1 MRILKLMPIIA
12 SKKIFSLRKQ
22 YLEEIVH
29 SSSYTNFHDSSLQ
42 SNYGRVD
49 LLGNAV
55 YPSEKFLAPIPS
67 DGSLYALNFVT
78 DAFKDFRAY
87 YLKMVT
93 AGGIRQ
99 GQGALSIVQPIR
111 GWESMHTL
119 YGKNIDRIYS
129 ALVRNYFEKTGT
141 YEEQSDRR
149 PEDFEQFVGLLNELF
164 HTRGGEIRLTRSS
177 FVLSIRNPVA
187 STGLAIEIAPNLGT
201 DSTKKFF
208 GNPNFKFYM
217 NALKKFGFMV
227 DVDYP
232 GRIIADIGSPE
243 MQNYMANYG
252 ITVDNL
258 FEKMY
263 YKASEDDYYL
273 LKVYISQ
280 FYNTYVAQYPSK
292 TVTTPTKCGKPT
304 KRVILREQ
312 ISADDYSDDYWL
324 SIYIN
329 TRNFELSRPLDEHK
343 LKKVIKNAKDLR
355 KNLDISEAIRYIG
368 DTMKK
373 YQFKKQ

>member
-1 MRILKLMPIIA
+1 MPTTTPPA
-12 SKKIFSLRKQ
+12 KNIFFLRKK
-22 YLEEIVH
+22 YLEEVVRLSKHI
-29 SSSYTNFHDSSLQ
+29 NFHDSSLRP
-42 SNYGRVD
+42 NYGRVD

-67 DGSLYALNFVT
+67 EGSLYALEFVA

-93 AGGIRQ
+93 AGGVRQ
-99 GQGALSIVQPIR
+99 GQGALSIVEPIR

-129 ALVRNYFEKTGT
+129 QLVTLYFEKTGASG
-141 YEEQSDRR
+141 EQTDRR
-149 PEDFEQFVGLLNELF
+149 PEDFEQFAGLLSELLY
-164 HTRGGEIRLTRSS
+164 TKGAEVRLTRTS
-177 FVLSIRNPVA
+177 FTLSRGNPIA
-187 STGLAIEIAPNLGT
+187 TTGLAIEITPNLGT

-243 MQNYMANYG
+243 MQHYMAQYG

-263 YKASEDDYYL
+263 YKASDYDYYL

-280 FYNTYVAQYPSK
+280 YYNTYVAQYPSK
-292 TVTTPTKCGKPT
+292 TITTPTKCGKPT

-324 SIYIN
+324 SIYVN

-373 YQFKKQ
+373 YQFKK

>member
-1 MRILKLMPIIA
+1 MPITTPT
-12 SKKIFSLRKQ
+12 SKNIFSLRKQ
-22 YLEEIVH
+22 YLEEVVR
-29 SSSYTNFHDSSLQ
+29 SSNHTNFHDSSLK

-49 LLGNAV
+49 LLGNAI
-55 YPSEKFLAPIPS
+55 YPSEKYLAPIPS
-67 DGSLYALNFVT
+67 EGSLYALNFVAA
-78 DAFKDFRAY
+78 AFKDFRTY

-99 GQGALSIVQPIR
+99 GQGALSIVKPIR

-119 YGKNIDRIYS
+119 YGKNIDSIYGK
-129 ALVRNYFEKTGT
+129 LVSLYFEKTGASG
-141 YEEQSDRR
+141 EQSDRR
-149 PEDFEQFVGLLNELF
+149 PEDFEQFMGLLNDLLY
-164 HTRGGEIRLTRSS
+164 TKGDEIRLTRTS
-177 FVLSIRNPVA
+177 FILSRQNGIA
-187 STGLAIEIAPNLGT
+187 STGLSIEITPNLGVT
-201 DSTKKFF
+201 STKKFF
-208 GNPNFKFYM
+208 GNSNFKFYM

-243 MQNYMANYG
+243 MQHYMAQYG

-263 YKASEDDYYL
+263 YKASDFDYYL
-273 LKVYISQ
+273 LRIYISQ
-280 FYNTYVAQYPSK
+280 FYNTYAASYPSK
-292 TVTTPTKCGKPT
+292 TITTPTKCGKPT

-312 ISADDYSDDYWL
+312 ISASDYSDNYWL
-324 SIYIN
+324 SAYIN
-329 TRNFELSRPLDEHK
+329 IRNFELSRPLDEHE

-368 DTMKK
+368 DTMKR
-373 YQFKKQ
+373 YQFKK

>member
-1 MRILKLMPIIA
+1 MPITTPTPQN
-12 SKKIFSLRKQ
+12 IFALRKQ
-22 YLEEIVH
+22 YLEEVVR
-29 SSSYTNFHDSSLQ
+29 SSNHTNFHDSSLR

-55 YPSEKFLAPIPS
+55 YPSEKYLAPIPS
-67 DGSLYALNFVT
+67 EGSLYALNFVA

-99 GQGALSIVQPIR
+99 GQGALSIVQPVR

-119 YGKNIDRIYS
+119 YGKNIDSIYS
-129 ALVRNYFEKTGT
+129 KLVTLYFEKTGT
-141 YEEQSDRR
+141 SGEQSDRR
-149 PEDFEQFVGLLNELF
+149 PEDFGQFVGLLNDLLY
-164 HTRGGEIRLTRSS
+164 TKGDEIRLTRSS
-177 FVLSIRNPVA
+177 FVLSRLNGIA
-187 STGLAIEIAPNLGT
+187 TTGLAIEITPNLGT
-201 DSTKKFF
+201 DSIKKFF

-243 MQNYMANYG
+243 MQEYMAKYG

-263 YKASEDDYYL
+263 YKASDYDYYL

-280 FYNTYVAQYPSK
+280 FYNTYISQYPSK
-292 TVTTPTKCGKPT
+292 TVTTPTMCGKPA
-304 KRVILREQ
+304 RRIIVREQ
-312 ISADDYSDDYWL
+312 ITQDDYSDDYWL
-324 SIYIN
+324 SVYVN
-329 TRNFELSRPLDEHK
+329 TRNFELSRPLDEHE

-368 DTMKK
+368 DTMKR
-373 YQFKKQ
+373 YQFKK

>member
-12 SKKIFSLRKQ
+12 SKNVFALRKQ
-22 YLEEIVH
+22 YLEEVVH
-29 SSSYTNFHDSSLQ
+29 SSSHTNFHDSSLQ

-49 LLGNAV
+49 LSGNAV

-67 DGSLYALNFVT
+67 EGSLYALNFVA

-93 AGGIRQ
+93 VGGIRQ

-141 YEEQSDRR
+141 NEEQSDRR

-177 FVLSIRNPVA
+177 FVLSRRNPVA

-217 NALKKFGFMV
+217 NALKEFGFMV
-227 DVDYP
+227 DVDNP

-243 MQNYMANYG
+243 MQHYMAQYG

-263 YKASEDDYYL
+263 YKASDFDYYL

-324 SIYIN
+324 SIYVN
-329 TRNFELSRPLDEHK
+329 TRNFELSQPLNEHE

-373 YQFKKQ
+373 YQFKK

>member
-1 MRILKLMPIIA
+1 MPTSKRIFEMR
-12 SKKIFSLRKQ
+12 SRYLR
-22 YLEEIVH
+22 YVV
-29 SSSYTNFHDSSLQ
+29 SSGNHANFHDSSANL
-42 SNYGRVD
+42 NYGRVD

-67 DGSLYALNFVT
+67 EGSLYALNFVA

-99 GQGALSIVQPIR
+99 EQGALSIVQPTR

-119 YGKNIDRIYS
+119 YGKNIDGIYS
-129 ALVRNYFEKTGT
+129 NLVSQYFEKTGT
-141 YEEQSDRR
+141 GGEKSDRR
-149 PEDFEQFVGLLNELF
+149 PEDFEQFVGLLNEFLYSS
-164 HTRGGEIRLTRSS
+164 GDEIRLTRSS
-177 FVLSIRNPVA
+177 FVLSRLNGIA
-187 STGLAIEIAPNLGT
+187 TTGLAIEVTPNLGT
-201 DSTKKFF
+201 NSTKKFF

-217 NALKKFGFMV
+217 NALKQFGFMV
-227 DVDYP
+227 DVDNP

-243 MQNYMANYG
+243 MQNYMANYE

-258 FEKMY
+258 FDKMY
-263 YKASEDDYYL
+263 YKASDYDYDL

-292 TVTTPTKCGKPT
+292 TVTTPTKCGNPSR
-304 KRVILREQ
+304 RVIVREQ
-312 ISADDYSDDYWL
+312 ISQDDYSDDYWL
-324 SIYIN
+324 SIYVN
-329 TRNFELSRPLDEHK
+329 TRNFELSQPLDEHK

-355 KNLDISEAIRYIG
+355 KNLDISDAIRYIR
-368 DTMKK
+368 DTMRK
-373 YQFKKQ
+373 YQFKK

>member
-1 MRILKLMPIIA
+1 MPTTA
-12 SKKIFSLRKQ
+12 PTPKNIFALRKQ
-22 YLEEIVH
+22 YLEEVVH
-29 SSSYTNFHDSSLQ
+29 SSNHTNWHDSSLQ
-42 SNYGRVD
+42 TNYGRVD

-67 DGSLYALNFVT
+67 EGSLYALGFVA

-87 YLKMVT
+87 YLRAVM

-99 GQGALSIVQPIR
+99 GQGALSIVEPIR
-111 GWESMHTL
+111 GWESMHTTYSKTIDSI
-119 YGKNIDRIYS
+119 YGN
-129 ALVRNYFEKTGT
+129 LVSLYFEKTGING
-141 YEEQSDRR
+141 EQTDRR
-149 PEDFEQFVGLLNELF
+149 PENFKQFVALLNDLLY
-164 HTRGGEIRLTRSS
+164 TKGGELSLTRTS
-177 FVLSIRNPVA
+177 FVLSGRNPIA

-201 DSTKKFF
+201 ESTKKFF

-243 MQNYMANYG
+243 MQHYMSKYG

-263 YKASEDDYYL
+263 YKASDFDYYL

-280 FYNTYVAQYPSK
+280 FYNTYVASYPSK
-292 TVTTPTKCGKPT
+292 TITTPTKCGKPA
-304 KRVILREQ
+304 KRVIVREQ
-312 ISADDYSDDYWL
+312 ISANDYSDDYWL
-324 SIYIN
+324 SIYAN
-329 TRNFELSRPLDEHK
+329 TRNFELGRPINEHK
-343 LKKVIKNAKDLR
+343 IKRIIKNAKDLR

-368 DTMKK
+368 DTMRK
-373 YQFKKQ
+373 YQFKK

>member
-1 MRILKLMPIIA
+1 MPTIIPTP
-12 SKKIFSLRKQ
+12 KKIFSLRKQ
-22 YLEEIVH
+22 YLEEVVH
-29 SSSYTNFHDSSLQ
+29 SSNHTNFHDSSLQ

-49 LLGNAV
+49 LSGNAV

-67 DGSLYALNFVT
+67 EGSLYALNFVA

-141 YEEQSDRR
+141 NEEQSDRR
-149 PEDFEQFVGLLNELF
+149 PEDFEQFVGLLNELL

-177 FVLSIRNPVA
+177 FVLSRRNGIA
-187 STGLAIEIAPNLGT
+187 TTGLAIEITPNLGT

-217 NALKKFGFMV
+217 NALKQFGFMV

-243 MQNYMANYG
+243 MQHYMAQYG

-263 YKASEDDYYL
+263 YKASDYDYYL

-280 FYNTYVAQYPSK
+280 FYNTYVASYPSK
-292 TVTTPTKCGKPT
+292 TITTPTKCGKPT

-324 SIYIN
+324 SIYVN

-373 YQFKKQ
+373 YQFKK

>member
-1 MRILKLMPIIA
+1 MPTITPTP
-12 SKKIFSLRKQ
+12 KNIFHLRKQ
-22 YLEEIVH
+22 YLKNIARLFNH
-29 SSSYTNFHDSSLQ
+29 ANFHDSSLQ

-67 DGSLYALNFVT
+67 EGSLYALNFVA

-111 GWESMHTL
+111 GWESIHTP
-119 YGKNIDRIYS
+119 YGKNIDGIY
-129 ALVRNYFEKTGT
+129 AMLVKIYFEKTGGSG
-141 YEEQSDRR
+141 EQSDRR
-149 PEDFEQFVGLLNELF
+149 PEDFEQFMGLLNDLLY
-164 HTRGGEIRLTRSS
+164 TKGDEIRLTRSS
-177 FVLSIRNPVA
+177 FVLSRRNGIA
-187 STGLAIEIAPNLGT
+187 TTGLAIEITPNLGADLKKSFF
-201 DSTKKFF
+201 DS
-208 GNPNFKFYM
+208 PNFKFYM
-217 NALKKFGFMV
+217 NSLKKFGFMA

-243 MQNYMANYG
+243 MQHYMAQYG

-263 YKASEDDYYL
+263 YKASDFDYYL

-280 FYNTYVAQYPSK
+280 FYNTYAAQYPSK
-292 TVTTPTKCGKPT
+292 TVTTSTKCGKPT

-312 ISADDYSDDYWL
+312 ISADDYSDNYWL
-324 SIYIN
+324 SIYVN
-329 TRNFELSRPLDEHK
+329 TRNFELSQPLDEHK

-368 DTMKK
+368 DTMRK
-373 YQFKKQ
+373 YQFKK

>member
-12 SKKIFSLRKQ
+12 SKNVFALRKQ
-22 YLEEIVH
+22 YLEEVVH
-29 SSSYTNFHDSSLQ
+29 SSSHTNFHDSSLQ

-49 LLGNAV
+49 LSGNAV

-67 DGSLYALNFVT
+67 EGSLYALNFVA

-93 AGGIRQ
+93 VGGIRQ

-141 YEEQSDRR
+141 NEEQSDRR

-177 FVLSIRNPVA
+177 FVLSRRNPVA

-217 NALKKFGFMV
+217 NALKEFGFMV
-227 DVDYP
+227 DVDNP

-243 MQNYMANYG
+243 MQHYMAQYG

-263 YKASEDDYYL
+263 YKASDFDYYL

-312 ISADDYSDDYWL
+312 ISADDYSDNYWL
-324 SIYIN
+324 SIYVN
-329 TRNFELSRPLDEHK
+329 TRNFELSQPLDEHK

-373 YQFKKQ
+373 YQFKK

>member
-1 MRILKLMPIIA
+1 MPIITPT
-12 SKKIFSLRKQ
+12 SKNVFSLRKQ
-22 YLEEIVH
+22 YLEEVVH
-29 SSSYTNFHDSSLQ
+29 SSRHTNFHDSSLQ

-67 DGSLYALNFVT
+67 EGSLYALNFVA

-87 YLKMVT
+87 YLKMIT

-99 GQGALSIVQPIR
+99 DQGSLSIVQPIR
-111 GWESMHTL
+111 GWESLHTL
-119 YGKNIDRIYS
+119 YGKNIDRIY
-129 ALVRNYFEKTGT
+129 AMLVRIYFEKAGGLG
-141 YEEQSDRR
+141 EQSDRR
-149 PEDFEQFVGLLNELF
+149 PEDFEQFVALLNELLY
-164 HTRGGEIRLTRSS
+164 TKGSDVRLTRSS
-177 FVLSIRNPVA
+177 FVLSRRNGIA
-187 STGLAIEIAPNLGT
+187 TTGLAIEITPNLGT
-201 DSTKKFF
+201 DKTKAFF
-208 GNPNFKFYM
+208 SNPNFKFYM
-217 NALKKFGFMV
+217 NSLKKFGFMV

-243 MQNYMANYG
+243 MQRYMTQYG

-263 YKASEDDYYL
+263 YKADRYDYYL

-280 FYNTYVAQYPSK
+280 FYNTYAASYPSK
-292 TVTTPTKCGKPT
+292 TVVTPTKCGKPSR
-304 KRVILREQ
+304 RVIVREQ
-312 ISADDYSDDYWL
+312 ISTDDYSDNYWL
-324 SIYIN
+324 SIYVN
-329 TRNFELSRPLDEHK
+329 TRNFELSRPLDEHQ

-368 DTMKK
+368 DTMKR
-373 YQFKKQ
+373 YQFKK

>member
-1 MRILKLMPIIA
+1 MPITTPTPKNFFA
-12 SKKIFSLRKQ
+12 LRKQ
-22 YLEEIVH
+22 YLEEVVR
-29 SSSYTNFHDSSLQ
+29 SSKHTNFHDSSLR

-67 DGSLYALNFVT
+67 EGSLYALGFVA

-99 GQGALSIVQPIR
+99 EQGALSIVQPIR

-119 YGKNIDRIYS
+119 YAKNIDKIYS
-129 ALVRNYFEKTGT
+129 QLVTLYFEKTG
-141 YEEQSDRR
+141 ESGEQTDRR
-149 PEDFEQFVGLLNELF
+149 PENFEQFAGLLNDLL
-164 HTRGGEIRLTRSS
+164 HTKGAEVRLTRSS
-177 FVLSIRNPVA
+177 FVLSRRNPIA
-187 STGLAIEIAPNLGT
+187 STGLSIEITPNLGT

-208 GNPNFKFYM
+208 GNPNFNFYM

-243 MQNYMANYG
+243 MQHYMASYG
-252 ITVDNL
+252 ITVDNM

-263 YKASEDDYYL
+263 YRADHYDYYL

-280 FYNTYVAQYPSK
+280 YYNTYVAQYPSK
-292 TVTTPTKCGKPT
+292 TVTTPTKCGKPSR
-304 KRVILREQ
+304 KVIVREQ
-312 ISADDYSDDYWL
+312 ISTDDYSDNYWL
-324 SIYIN
+324 SIYVN
-329 TRNFELSRPLDEHK
+329 TRNFELSRPLSDHE

-368 DTMKK
+368 DTMRK
-373 YQFKKQ
+373 YQFKK

>member
-1 MRILKLMPIIA
+1 MPII
-12 SKKIFSLRKQ
+12 KQTPNNIFSLRKQ
-22 YLEEIVH
+22 YLEEVVRLSKH
-29 SSSYTNFHDSSLQ
+29 VNFHDSSLR

-55 YPSEKFLAPIPS
+55 YPSEKYLTPIPS
-67 DGSLYALNFVT
+67 RGSLFALNFVSR
-78 DAFKDFRAY
+78 AFKDFREY

-99 GQGALSIVQPIR
+99 GQGALSIVEPIR

-119 YGKNIDRIYS
+119 YGKNIDDIYGK
-129 ALVRNYFEKTGT
+129 LVSLYFERAGT
-141 YEEQSDRR
+141 DGEQSDRR
-149 PEDFEQFVGLLNELF
+149 PENFEQFVALLDDLLY
-164 HTRGGEIRLTRSS
+164 TSGDQIRLTRSS
-177 FVLSIRNPVA
+177 FVLSRLNGIA
-187 STGLAIEIAPNLGT
+187 TTGLAIEITPNLGAT
-201 DSTKKFF
+201 ATKKFF

-232 GRIIADIGSPE
+232 GRIIADVGSPE
-243 MQNYMANYG
+243 MQHYMSRYG
-252 ITVDNL
+252 ITVDNM

-263 YKASEDDYYL
+263 YKGGDYDYYL

-280 FYNTYVAQYPSK
+280 FYNTYAASYPSK

-304 KRVILREQ
+304 KRVIVREQ
-312 ISADDYSDDYWL
+312 ITQDDYSDNYWL
-324 SIYIN
+324 SIYVN
-329 TRNFELSRPLDEHK
+329 TRNFELSRPLNEHE

-368 DTMKK
+368 DTMKR
-373 YQFKKQ
+373 YQFKK

>member
-1 MRILKLMPIIA
+1 MPTTA
-12 SKKIFSLRKQ
+12 PTPKNIFALRKQ
-22 YLEEIVH
+22 YLEEVVH
-29 SSSYTNFHDSSLQ
+29 SSNHTNWHDSSLQ
-42 SNYGRVD
+42 TNYGRVD

-67 DGSLYALNFVT
+67 EGSLYALGFVA

-87 YLKMVT
+87 YLRAVM

-99 GQGALSIVQPIR
+99 GQGALSIVEPIR
-111 GWESMHTL
+111 GWESMHTTYSKTIDSI
-119 YGKNIDRIYS
+119 YGN
-129 ALVRNYFEKTGT
+129 LVSLYFEKTGING
-141 YEEQSDRR
+141 EQTDRR
-149 PEDFEQFVGLLNELF
+149 PENFKQFVALLNDLLY
-164 HTRGGEIRLTRSS
+164 TKGGELSLTRTS
-177 FVLSIRNPVA
+177 FVLSGRNPIA
-187 STGLAIEIAPNLGT
+187 STGLAIEITPNLGT
-201 DSTKKFF
+201 ESTKKFF

-243 MQNYMANYG
+243 MQHYMSKYG

-263 YKASEDDYYL
+263 YKASDFDYYL

-280 FYNTYVAQYPSK
+280 FYNTYVASYPSK
-292 TVTTPTKCGKPT
+292 TITTPTKCGKPA
-304 KRVILREQ
+304 KRVIVREQ
-312 ISADDYSDDYWL
+312 ISANDYSDDYWL
-324 SIYIN
+324 SIYAN
-329 TRNFELSRPLDEHK
+329 TRNFELGRPINEHK
-343 LKKVIKNAKDLR
+343 IKRIIKNAKDLR

-368 DTMKK
+368 DTMRK
-373 YQFKKQ
+373 YQFKK

>member
-1 MRILKLMPIIA
+1 MPTITQTP
-12 SKKIFSLRKQ
+12 KNIFALRKQ
-22 YLEEIVH
+22 YLEEVVH
-29 SSSYTNFHDSSLQ
+29 SSNHTNWHDSSIR

-67 DGSLYALNFVT
+67 EGSLYALNFVA

-93 AGGIRQ
+93 AGGIKQR
-99 GQGALSIVQPIR
+99 QGALSIIEPVR
-111 GWESMHTL
+111 GWESIHTL
-119 YGKNIDRIYS
+119 YGNNIDRIYS
-129 ALVRNYFEKTGT
+129 RLVRLYFEKTG
-141 YEEQSDRR
+141 ESGEQADRR
-149 PEDFEQFVGLLNELF
+149 PENFEQFVGLLNDLLY
-164 HTRGGEIRLTRSS
+164 TKGDTTRLTRAS
-177 FVLSIRNPVA
+177 FVMSNQNPIA
-187 STGLAIEIAPNLGT
+187 TTGLAIEITPSLST
-201 DSTKKFF
+201 DSTKEFF
-208 GNPNFKFYM
+208 DNPNFRFYI

-243 MQNYMANYG
+243 MQHYMANYG
-252 ITVDNL
+252 ITVDNM

-280 FYNTYVAQYPSK
+280 YYNTYVASYPSK
-292 TVTTPTKCGKPT
+292 TITTPTKCGKPT

-324 SIYIN
+324 SIYVN
-329 TRNFELSRPLDEHK
+329 TRNFELGRPINEHK
-343 LKKVIKNAKDLR
+343 IKRIIKNAKDLR

-373 YQFKKQ
+373 YQFKK

>member
-12 SKKIFSLRKQ
+12 SKNVFALRKQ
-22 YLEEIVH
+22 YLEEVVH
-29 SSSYTNFHDSSLQ
+29 SSNHTNFHDSSLQ

-49 LLGNAV
+49 LSGNAV

-67 DGSLYALNFVT
+67 EGSLYALNFVA

-141 YEEQSDRR
+141 NEEQSDRR
-149 PEDFEQFVGLLNELF
+149 PEDFEQFVGLLNELL

-177 FVLSIRNPVA
+177 FVLSRRNGIA
-187 STGLAIEIAPNLGT
+187 ATGLAIEIAPNLGT

-217 NALKKFGFMV
+217 NALKEFGFMV
-227 DVDYP
+227 DVDNP

-243 MQNYMANYG
+243 MQHYMAQYG

-263 YKASEDDYYL
+263 YKASDFDYYL

-312 ISADDYSDDYWL
+312 ISADDYSDNYWL
-324 SIYIN
+324 SVYVN
-329 TRNFELSRPLDEHK
+329 TRNFELGSPINEHK
-343 LKKVIKNAKDLR
+343 IKRIIKNAKDLR

-373 YQFKKQ
+373 YQFKK

>member
-1 MRILKLMPIIA
+1 MPTTTPA
-12 SKKIFSLRKQ
+12 PKNTFALRKK
-22 YLEEIVH
+22 YLEEVVR
-29 SSSYTNFHDSSLQ
+29 SSNHTNFHDSSLK

-67 DGSLYALNFVT
+67 EGSLYTLNFVA
-78 DAFKDFRAY
+78 DAFKDFRKY
-87 YLKMVT
+87 YLKIAT

-119 YGKNIDRIYS
+119 YGKNIDNIYGE
-129 ALVRNYFEKTGT
+129 LVSRYFEKTGSDG
-141 YEEQSDRR
+141 EQSDRR
-149 PEDFEQFVGLLNELF
+149 PEDFEQFAALLNDLLY
-164 HTRGGEIRLTRSS
+164 TKGDEIRLTRSS
-177 FVLSIRNPVA
+177 FVLSRLNGIA
-187 STGLAIEIAPNLGT
+187 TTGLAIEITPNLGT

-243 MQNYMANYG
+243 MQHYMANYG
-252 ITVDNL
+252 ISVDNL
-258 FEKMY
+258 FERMY
-263 YKASEDDYYL
+263 YKASDYDYYL

-280 FYNTYVAQYPSK
+280 FYNTYAASYPSK
-292 TVTTPTKCGKPT
+292 TITTPTKCGKPT
-304 KRVILREQ
+304 RRVIVREQ
-312 ISADDYSDDYWL
+312 IAQNDYSDDYWL
-324 SIYIN
+324 SIYVN
-329 TRNFELSRPLDEHK
+329 TRNFELSQPLDEHK

-368 DTMKK
+368 DTMKR
-373 YQFKKQ
+373 YQFKK

>member
-1 MRILKLMPIIA
+1 MPTITQTP
-12 SKKIFSLRKQ
+12 KNIFALRKR
-22 YLEEIVH
+22 YLEEVVR
-29 SSSYTNFHDSSLQ
+29 SSNHTNFHDSSLR

-67 DGSLYALNFVT
+67 EGSLYALNFVA

-119 YGKNIDRIYS
+119 YGKNVDKIYS
-129 ALVRNYFEKTGT
+129 QLVTLYFENTGVSG
-141 YEEQSDRR
+141 EQSDRR
-149 PEDFEQFVGLLNELF
+149 PEDFEQFAGLLNELLY
-164 HTRGGEIRLTRSS
+164 TKGSEIRLTRSS
-177 FVLSIRNPVA
+177 FALSERNPVA
-187 STGLAIEIAPNLGT
+187 TTGLAIEITPNLGA
-201 DSTKKFF
+201 DKKKSFF

-217 NALKKFGFMV
+217 NALKQFGFMV

-243 MQNYMANYG
+243 MQHYMANYG

-263 YKASEDDYYL
+263 YKADDYDYYL

-280 FYNTYVAQYPSK
+280 FYNTYAASYPSK
-292 TVTTPTKCGKPT
+292 TITTPTKCGKPT
-304 KRVILREQ
+304 KRVIVREQ
-312 ISADDYSDDYWL
+312 ISADDYSDNYWL
-324 SIYIN
+324 SIYVN

-368 DTMKK
+368 DTMKR
-373 YQFKKQ
+373 YQFKK

>member
-1 MRILKLMPIIA
+1 MKQTP
-12 SKKIFSLRKQ
+12 KNIFALRKR
-22 YLEEIVH
+22 YLEEVVR
-29 SSSYTNFHDSSLQ
+29 SSNHTNFHDSSLR

-55 YPSEKFLAPIPS
+55 YPSEKYLTPIPS
-67 DGSLYALNFVT
+67 RGSLFALNFVSR
-78 DAFKDFRAY
+78 AFKDFRDY

-93 AGGIRQ
+93 AGGIKQ
-99 GQGALSIVQPIR
+99 GQGALSIVEPIR

-119 YGKNIDRIYS
+119 YGKNIDDIYGK
-129 ALVRNYFEKTGT
+129 LVSLYFEKTGVSG
-141 YEEQSDRR
+141 EQSDRR
-149 PEDFEQFVGLLNELF
+149 PADFEQFAGLLNDLLY
-164 HTRGGEIRLTRSS
+164 TKGSEIRLTRSS
-177 FVLSIRNPVA
+177 FVLSRRNPIA
-187 STGLAIEIAPNLGT
+187 STGLAIEITPNLGT
-201 DSTKKFF
+201 ESTKKFF

-243 MQNYMANYG
+243 MQGYMSRYG
-252 ITVDNL
+252 LTVDNL
-258 FEKMY
+258 FETVY
-263 YKASEDDYYL
+263 YKASDFDYYL

-280 FYNTYVAQYPSK
+280 FYNTYVASYPSK
-292 TVTTPTKCGKPT
+292 TITTPTKCGKPT

-324 SIYIN
+324 SIYVN
-329 TRNFELSRPLDEHK
+329 TRNFELGRPINEHK
-343 LKKVIKNAKDLR
+343 IKRIIKNAKDLR

-368 DTMKK
+368 DTTKK
-373 YQFKKQ
+373 YQFKK

>member
-1 MRILKLMPIIA
+1 MPTITPTP
-12 SKKIFSLRKQ
+12 KNLFSLRKQ
-22 YLEEIVH
+22 YLEEVVG
-29 SSSYTNFHDSSLQ
+29 SSNHTNFHDSSLR

-67 DGSLYALNFVT
+67 EGSLYALGFVA

-93 AGGIRQ
+93 MGGIRQ
-99 GQGALSIVQPIR
+99 GQGALSIVEPIR

-119 YGKNIDRIYS
+119 YGKNIDDIYS
-129 ALVRNYFEKTGT
+129 TLVRLYFEKTGVSG
-141 YEEQSDRR
+141 QQADRR
-149 PEDFEQFVGLLNELF
+149 PEDFEQFVGLLNDLLYTKGREFALS
-164 HTRGGEIRLTRSS
+164 RSS
-177 FVLSIRNPVA
+177 FILSSQNGIA
-187 STGLAIEIAPNLGT
+187 TTGLAIEITPNLGT

-217 NALKKFGFMV
+217 NALKQFGFMV

-243 MQNYMANYG
+243 MQHYMAQYG

-263 YKASEDDYYL
+263 YKASDYDYYL

-280 FYNTYVAQYPSK
+280 YYNTYVAQYPSK
-292 TVTTPTKCGKPT
+292 TITTPTKCGKPT

-324 SIYIN
+324 SIYVN

-373 YQFKKQ
+373 YQFKK

>member
-1 MRILKLMPIIA
+1 MPTTTPPA
-12 SKKIFSLRKQ
+12 KNIFFLRKK
-22 YLEEIVH
+22 YLEEVVR
-29 SSSYTNFHDSSLQ
+29 SSKHTNFHDSSLR

-67 DGSLYALNFVT
+67 EGSLYALGFVA

-93 AGGIRQ
+93 MGGIRE
-99 GQGALSIVQPIR
+99 GQGALSIVEPIR
-111 GWESMHTL
+111 GWESMHAL
-119 YGKNIDRIYS
+119 YAINIDKIYS
-129 ALVRNYFEKTGT
+129 QLVTLYFEKTG
-141 YEEQSDRR
+141 ESGEQTDRR
-149 PEDFEQFVGLLNELF
+149 PENFEQFAGLLNDLL
-164 HTRGGEIRLTRSS
+164 HTKGAEVRLTRSS
-177 FVLSIRNPVA
+177 FVLSRRNPVA
-187 STGLAIEIAPNLGT
+187 STGLAIEITPNLGT
-201 DSTKKFF
+201 ESTKKFF
-208 GNPNFKFYM
+208 GNPNFNFYM

-243 MQNYMANYG
+243 MQHYMANYG

-263 YKASEDDYYL
+263 YKASDFDYYL

-292 TVTTPTKCGKPT
+292 TITTPTRCGKPT
-304 KRVILREQ
+304 KRVIVREQ

-324 SIYIN
+324 SIYVN
-329 TRNFELSRPLDEHK
+329 VRNFELGRPINENK
-343 LKKVIKNAKDLR
+343 IKRIIKNAKDLR

-368 DTMKK
+368 DTMRK
-373 YQFKKQ
+373 YQFKK

>member
-1 MRILKLMPIIA
+1 MSTSKRIFEMR
-12 SKKIFSLRKQ
+12 RR
-22 YLEEIVH
+22 YLSIVVPSDNH
-29 SSSYTNFHDSSLQ
+29 ANFHDSSENL
-42 SNYGRVD
+42 NYGRVD

-67 DGSLYALNFVT
+67 EGSLYALNFVA

-87 YLKMVT
+87 YLKTVT

-119 YGKNIDRIYS
+119 YGNNIDGIYS
-129 ALVRNYFEKTGT
+129 SLVSRYFEKTGT
-141 YEEQSDRR
+141 GGEKSDRR
-149 PEDFEQFVGLLNELF
+149 PEDFEQFVGLLNELLYSS
-164 HTRGGEIRLTRSS
+164 GDEIRLTRSS
-177 FVLSIRNPVA
+177 FVLSRLNGIA
-187 STGLAIEIAPNLGT
+187 STGLAIEIAPNLGIKGA
-201 DSTKKFF
+201 KKFF

-217 NALKKFGFMV
+217 NALKQFGFMA

-243 MQNYMANYG
+243 MQHYMANYG
-252 ITVDNL
+252 ITVDNM

-263 YKASEDDYYL
+263 YKASDYDYYL

-280 FYNTYVAQYPSK
+280 YYNTYAASYPSK
-292 TVTTPTKCGKPT
+292 TITTPTKCGKPT
-304 KRVILREQ
+304 KRVIVREQ

-324 SIYIN
+324 SIYVN
-329 TRNFELSRPLDEHK
+329 TRNFELGRPINEHK
-343 LKKVIKNAKDLR
+343 IKRIIKNAKDLR
-355 KNLDISEAIRYIG
+355 KTLDISEAMRYIG
-368 DTMKK
+368 DTMRK
-373 YQFKKQ
+373 YQFKK

>member
-1 MRILKLMPIIA
+1 MPTIA
-12 SKKIFSLRKQ
+12 PTPKNLFSLRKQ
-22 YLEEIVH
+22 YLEEVVG
-29 SSSYTNFHDSSLQ
+29 SSNHTNFHDSSLR

-67 DGSLYALNFVT
+67 EGSLYALGFVA

-93 AGGIRQ
+93 MGGIRE
-99 GQGALSIVQPIR
+99 GQGALSIVEPIR
-111 GWESMHTL
+111 GWESIHTL
-119 YGKNIDRIYS
+119 YGDNIDGIYGR
-129 ALVRNYFEKTGT
+129 LVSRYFERTGT
-141 YEEQSDRR
+141 GGEQPDRR
-149 PEDFEQFVGLLNELF
+149 PEDFEQFAGLLNDLLY
-164 HTRGGEIRLTRSS
+164 TSGGEIKLTRTSFILSS
-177 FVLSIRNPVA
+177 QNGIA
-187 STGLAIEIAPNLGT
+187 TTGLAIEITPNLGF

-243 MQNYMANYG
+243 MQHYMAQYG
-252 ITVDNL
+252 ITVDNM

-263 YKASEDDYYL
+263 YRADNYDYYL

-280 FYNTYVAQYPSK
+280 FYNTYVASYPSK
-292 TVTTPTKCGKPT
+292 TITTPTRCGKPT
-304 KRVILREQ
+304 KRVIVREQ

-324 SIYIN
+324 SIYVN
-329 TRNFELSRPLDEHK
+329 TRNFELGRPINENK
-343 LKKVIKNAKDLR
+343 IKRIIKNAKDLR

-373 YQFKKQ
+373 YQFKK

>member
-1 MRILKLMPIIA
+1 MPTTA
-12 SKKIFSLRKQ
+12 QTPKNTFALRKK
-22 YLEEIVH
+22 YLEEVVR
-29 SSSYTNFHDSSLQ
+29 SSNHTNFHDSSLR

-55 YPSEKFLAPIPS
+55 YPSEKYLAPIPS
-67 DGSLYALNFVT
+67 RGSLYALNFVAV
-78 DAFKDFRAY
+78 AFKDFRDY

-93 AGGIRQ
+93 AGGIKR
-99 GQGALSIVQPIR
+99 GQGALSIVEPIR
-111 GWESMHTL
+111 GWESIHTL
-119 YGKNIDRIYS
+119 YGKNIDSIYGK
-129 ALVRNYFEKTGT
+129 LVTLYFEKTGASG
-141 YEEQSDRR
+141 EQSDRR
-149 PEDFEQFVGLLNELF
+149 PEDFEQFVALLNDLLY
-164 HTRGGEIRLTRSS
+164 TKGSEIRLTRSS
-177 FVLSIRNPVA
+177 FVLSRRNPVA
-187 STGLAIEIAPNLGT
+187 STGLAIEITPNLGT

-243 MQNYMANYG
+243 MQGYMAIYG

-258 FEKMY
+258 FETAY
-263 YKASEDDYYL
+263 YKASDYDYYL
-273 LKVYISQ
+273 LKVYVSQ
-280 FYNTYVAQYPSK
+280 FYNTYAASYPSK

-304 KRVILREQ
+304 KRVIVREQ
-312 ISADDYSDDYWL
+312 ISQDDYSDNYWL

-329 TRNFELSRPLDEHK
+329 MRNFELSRPLDEHE

-368 DTMKK
+368 DTMKR
-373 YQFKKQ
+373 YQFKK

>member
-1 MRILKLMPIIA
+1 MPTITPTP
-12 SKKIFSLRKQ
+12 KNIFALRKQ
-22 YLEEIVH
+22 YLEEVVH
-29 SSSYTNFHDSSLQ
+29 SSNHANWHDSSLH

-67 DGSLYALNFVT
+67 EGSLYALNFVAE
-78 DAFKDFRAY
+78 AFKDFRTY

-93 AGGIRQ
+93 VGGIKQ
-99 GQGALSIVQPIR
+99 GQGALSIVKPIR
-111 GWESMHTL
+111 GWESMHTA
-119 YGKNIDRIYS
+119 YGKSMDNIYS
-129 ALVRNYFEKTGT
+129 QLVRLYFEKTGT
-141 YEEQSDRR
+141 DGEQSDRR
-149 PEDFEQFVGLLNELF
+149 PEDFEQFVGLLNDLLYTKAE
-164 HTRGGEIRLTRSS
+164 EIKLTRSS
-177 FVLSIRNPVA
+177 FVLSRLNGIA
-187 STGLAIEIAPNLGT
+187 TTGLAIEITPNLGAT
-201 DSTKKFF
+201 ATKKFF

-243 MQNYMANYG
+243 MQHYMSKYG

-263 YKASEDDYYL
+263 YKASDFDYYL

-280 FYNTYVAQYPSK
+280 FYNTYVASYPSK
-292 TVTTPTKCGKPT
+292 TITTPTKCEKPA
-304 KRVILREQ
+304 KRVIVREQ

-324 SIYIN
+324 SIYVN
-329 TRNFELSRPLDEHK
+329 TRNFELGRPINEHK
-343 LKKVIKNAKDLR
+343 IKRIIKNAKDLR
-355 KNLDISEAIRYIG
+355 KTLDISEAIRYIG
-368 DTMKK
+368 DTMRK
-373 YQFKKQ
+373 YQFKK

>member
-1 MRILKLMPIIA
+1 MPTITRT
-12 SKKIFSLRKQ
+12 SKNIFALRKQ
-22 YLEEIVH
+22 YLEEVVR
-29 SSSYTNFHDSSLQ
+29 SSNHTNWHDSSLQ

-67 DGSLYALNFVT
+67 EGSLYALNFVAE
-78 DAFKDFRAY
+78 AFKDFRTY

-93 AGGIRQ
+93 VGGIRQ
-99 GQGALSIVQPIR
+99 GQGALSIVKPIR

-119 YGKNIDRIYS
+119 YGKNMDSIYNKIVS
-129 ALVRNYFEKTGT
+129 LYFEKTGT
-141 YEEQSDRR
+141 SGEQSDRR
-149 PEDFEQFVGLLNELF
+149 PADFEQFMDLFDVLLYTKGSEM
-164 HTRGGEIRLTRSS
+164 RLTRSS
-177 FVLSIRNPVA
+177 FVLSRHNPIA
-187 STGLAIEIAPNLGT
+187 STGLAIEITPNLGAT
-201 DSTKKFF
+201 ATKKFF

-252 ITVDNL
+252 ITVDNM

-280 FYNTYVAQYPSK
+280 FYNTYVASYPSK
-292 TVTTPTKCGKPT
+292 TITTPTKCGKPT

-312 ISADDYSDDYWL
+312 ISADDYSDNYWL
-324 SIYIN
+324 SIYVN
-329 TRNFELSRPLDEHK
+329 TRNFELGRPINEHK
-343 LKKVIKNAKDLR
+343 IKRIIKNAKDLR

-368 DTMKK
+368 DTMRK
-373 YQFKKQ
+373 YQFKK

>member
-1 MRILKLMPIIA
+1 MPIIIPTP
-12 SKKIFSLRKQ
+12 KNIFSLRKQ
-22 YLEEIVH
+22 YLEEVVH
-29 SSSYTNFHDSSLQ
+29 SSNHTNFHDSSIR

-67 DGSLYALNFVT
+67 EGSLYALNFVA
-78 DAFKDFRAY
+78 DAFKDFRTY

-99 GQGALSIVQPIR
+99 EQGALSVIQPVR

-119 YGKNIDRIYS
+119 YGNNIDRIYS
-129 ALVRNYFEKTGT
+129 RLVRLYFEKTGT
-141 YEEQSDRR
+141 SGEQSDRR
-149 PEDFEQFVGLLNELF
+149 PEDFEQFAGLLNELLYSK
-164 HTRGGEIRLTRSS
+164 GEEIRLTRTS
-177 FVLSIRNPVA
+177 FVLSKLNGIA
-187 STGLAIEIAPNLGT
+187 TTGLAIEITPSLDT
-201 DSTKKFF
+201 DSISKFF
-208 GNPNFKFYM
+208 DSPNFKFYM

-243 MQNYMANYG
+243 MQEYMSRYG

-263 YKASEDDYYL
+263 YRASNYDYYL

-280 FYNTYVAQYPSK
+280 FYNTYAASYPSK

-304 KRVILREQ
+304 RRVIMREQ
-312 ISADDYSDDYWL
+312 ISIDDYSEDYWL
-324 SIYIN
+324 SIYVN
-329 TRNFELSRPLDEHK
+329 TRNFELSRPLNEHE

-368 DTMKK
+368 DTMKR

>member
-1 MRILKLMPIIA
+1 MPITTPTPQN
-12 SKKIFSLRKQ
+12 IFALRKQ
-22 YLEEIVH
+22 YLEEVVR
-29 SSSYTNFHDSSLQ
+29 SSNHTNFHDSSLR

-55 YPSEKFLAPIPS
+55 YPSEKYLAPIPS
-67 DGSLYALNFVT
+67 EGSLYALNFVA

-99 GQGALSIVQPIR
+99 GQGALSIVQPVR

-119 YGKNIDRIYS
+119 YGKNIDSIYS
-129 ALVRNYFEKTGT
+129 KLVTLYFEKTGT
-141 YEEQSDRR
+141 SGEQSDRR
-149 PEDFEQFVGLLNELF
+149 PEDFGQFVGLLNDLLY
-164 HTRGGEIRLTRSS
+164 TKGDEIRLTRSS
-177 FVLSIRNPVA
+177 FVLSRLNGIA
-187 STGLAIEIAPNLGT
+187 TTGLAIEITPNLGT

-243 MQNYMANYG
+243 MQEYMSLYG
-252 ITVDNL
+252 ITVDNM
-258 FEKMY
+258 FEKVY
-263 YKASEDDYYL
+263 YKASDYDYYL

-280 FYNTYVAQYPSK
+280 FYNTYTASYPSK
-292 TVTTPTKCGKPT
+292 TITTPTKCGKPT
-304 KRVILREQ
+304 RRIIVREQ
-312 ISADDYSDDYWL
+312 ITQDDYSDDYWL
-324 SIYIN
+324 SVYVN
-329 TRNFELSRPLDEHK
+329 TRNFELSRPLDEHE

-368 DTMKK
+368 DTMKR
-373 YQFKKQ
+373 YQFKK

>member
-1 MRILKLMPIIA
+1 MSISKRIFEMRK
-12 SKKIFSLRKQ
+12 R
-22 YLEEIVH
+22 YLNSVVPLNSH
-29 SSSYTNFHDSSLQ
+29 DNFHDSSANL
-42 SNYGRVD
+42 NYGRVD

-67 DGSLYALNFVT
+67 EGSLYALSFVA
-78 DAFKDFRAY
+78 DAFKDFRTY
-87 YLKMVT
+87 YLKTVT

-99 GQGALSIVQPIR
+99 GQSALSIVQPIR
-111 GWESMHTL
+111 GWESIHTL
-119 YGKNIDRIYS
+119 YGKNIDDIYS
-129 ALVRNYFEKTGT
+129 KLVTLYFEKTGASG
-141 YEEQSDRR
+141 EQTDRR
-149 PEDFEQFVGLLNELF
+149 PENFEQFVALLNDLL
-164 HTRGGEIRLTRSS
+164 HTKGSEIRLTRSS
-177 FVLSIRNPVA
+177 FVLSRQNGIA
-187 STGLAIEIAPNLGT
+187 STGLSIEIAPNLGT
-201 DSTKKFF
+201 DSAKEFF

-243 MQNYMANYG
+243 MQHYMAQYG

-263 YKASEDDYYL
+263 YKASDYDYYL

-280 FYNTYVAQYPSK
+280 FYNSYASQYPSK
-292 TVTTPTKCGKPT
+292 TITTPTKCGNPT
-304 KRVILREQ
+304 KRVIVREQ
-312 ISADDYSDDYWL
+312 ISQDDYSDNYWL
-324 SIYIN
+324 SIYVN
-329 TRNFELSRPLDEHK
+329 TRNFELSRPLSDHE

-368 DTMKK
+368 DTMKR
-373 YQFKKQ
+373 YQFKK